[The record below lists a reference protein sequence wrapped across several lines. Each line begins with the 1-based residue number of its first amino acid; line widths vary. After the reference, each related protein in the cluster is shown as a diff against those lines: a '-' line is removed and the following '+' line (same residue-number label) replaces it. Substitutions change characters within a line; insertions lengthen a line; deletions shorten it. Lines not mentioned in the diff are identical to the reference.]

1 MTVPDPRPQAAPASA
16 RILLVEDE
24 PNVRKMLERFLA
36 PSYVCLGASNGKEA
50 LEVLK
55 NERDV
60 DLVVTDVRMPQMDG
74 IQLLK
79 ALRRTRPN
87 LPVIAMTAYG
97 SEETAVEALR
107 AGATN
112 YLRKPFKTQEFL
124 AIVRKCMELS
134 QLRRGRIAALA
145 HIRELSKVF
154 EIPARL
160 EAARSVLPHLTEGLV
175 DLGLVEP
182 QDLLNLD
189 VALEEALANAVI
201 HGSLDLTE
209 AAQSL
214 RTDRD
219 GFERAYWERI
229 ADPAYA
235 AKTVVVSVRTT
246 RDEVAFTV
254 EDKGPGFDASAL
266 TPQEQ
271 LTTLQGVQGR
281 GLMLIRLFMDEVVH
295 DQGGR
300 RIRMVKRTP
309 RHAVP

>member
-1 MTVPDPRPQAAPASA
+1 MSVPDPKPPPGIPA

-36 PSYVCLGASNGKEA
+36 PSYVCLSASNGKEA
-50 LEVLK
+50 LDVLK
-55 NERDV
+55 AERDV

-79 ALRRTRPN
+79 ALRRTRPH

-97 SEETAVEALR
+97 SEDTAVEALR

-124 AIVRKCMELS
+124 SIVKKCMELS

-145 HIRELSKVF
+145 HLRELTKIF

-160 EAARSVLPHLTEGLV
+160 ESARALLPHLTEGLV
-175 DLGLVEP
+175 DLGIIES

-189 VALEEALANAVI
+189 VALEEALANAII

-209 AAQSL
+209 EAQAL
-214 RTDRD
+214 RSDREA
-219 GFERAYWERI
+219 FERAYWSRL
-229 ADPAYA
+229 ADPKYSSR
-235 AKTVVVSVRTT
+235 TVSVCVRVT
-246 RDEVAFTV
+246 RDEVSFTV
-254 EDKGPGFDASAL
+254 EDKGPGFDPSAL
-266 TPQEQ
+266 PPQEK

-295 DQGGR
+295 ENGGR
-300 RIRMVKRTP
+300 RIRMTKRAP
-309 RHAVP
+309 RIGP